1 MWTKPKRKAG
11 QKRWLNTRRPTFER
25 LEKRELLA
33 VMRLDVP
40 SSEYEAFALD
50 PMFASV
56 GWLAGTGSEGWTV
69 AGSGVLIAP
78 DWVLT
83 SAHVIMRGDFSGFSN
98 MAFSLSTSIYTD
110 PPHYVFAD
118 AWYPYPGYSD
128 TRSGHGVDLGLIHLS
143 QPILDVAPAVLFSGE
158 DERGTLMYM
167 AGYGQP
173 GTYHTGLQPFDGI
186 KRAGSNVAEKF
197 GDDPPHTTAQ
207 NQYWMSAFTL
217 YDLNYQ
223 PLEWQSSPGDSG
235 GAWFAD
241 IDGQMRLVGINNG
254 VYGDYGNGYSFALRT
269 SLYNDWITTTIATHS
284 PAPLGVTVA
293 IADSQP
299 AVVNHNPVH
308 FTVTFSSPVLDFE
321 TGDAIVSSVPGD
333 LVTTI
338 TPVGTDGTVYNVA
351 VAGITGTGYVTLTVP
366 AGSVTNAAGRT
377 NTASVSLDAG
387 VFYDLTLP
395 EVSAQGLVTNNPAP
409 TLVGTVADN
418 HEVGSVT
425 VVVAG
430 QSVLA
435 AINPDGTWSAVLA
448 SPIADGT
455 HNVLVTARDVA
466 GNSATATSVLVV
478 DTVAP
483 VATVNTL
490 VTQTTTP
497 TITGTA
503 GDLTPTS
510 GITSVLVGVAGN
522 SYPALLDANTWSMTL
537 PSALADGRYDVQ
549 VQVTDAAG
557 NSSSVTSPGA
567 LIVDTRAPVMG
578 GLAASVDAVL
588 RGGQITLT
596 ASGVSDPGGQVARVE
611 FYRADVLL
619 GCDEDGTD
627 GWSLT
632 VAVLDWPLGEH
643 ALSAIAVDWCE
654 ARSDSVG
661 VWVVV
666 GREHPAVELGAV
678 ALFAD
683 RVRHVALH
691 NDGAEVLTVRSVGP
705 EAAFTISPV
714 GGSAGGEAW
723 TIAPGT
729 STMFAVS
736 FAAATVGRH
745 AAVVAMIGESD
756 ARLVPLGATVL
767 GGWHNGGDVNG
778 DGLVT
783 PLDVLILINEI
794 NRDGARTLVPRTIA
808 DPGLPLF
815 LDSNADGDVT
825 AADVLAVI
833 NMLNWQFRTT
843 SEGESPSPA
852 PLEARDVDS
861 ALIELFASLPD
872 ETARNGAGRR
882 FRASFPGG
890 RSSLEND
897 SRSGRLTL

>member
-1 MWTKPKRKAG
+1 MTVRTSTKRAARLK
-11 QKRWLNTRRPTFER
+11 TRRLR
-25 LEKRELLA
+25 LEPLERRNLLA
-33 VMRLDVP
+33 IMLATVP
-40 SSEYEAFALD
+40 DSDYIAHGALY
-50 PMFASV
+50 PSV
-56 GWLAGTGSEGWTV
+56 GWLTAMNSVGQLLPG
-69 AGSGVLIAP
+69 ASGVLLA
-78 DWVLT
+78 DSSG
-83 SAHVIMRGDFSGFSN
+83 SAQWAVTAAHLIQYN
-98 MAFSLSTSIYTD
+98 LNQ
-110 PPHYVFAD
+110 
-118 AWYPYPGYSD
+118 PGYSQMVFGLGSNMYND
-128 TRSGHGVDLGLIHLS
+128 PGPTSAVAEWIIHPDWNPDSGWGNSPDLALVRLSTPIEGVQG
-143 QPILDVAPAVLFSGE
+143 AVLYDGE
-158 DERGTLMYM
+158 LNYGDPVSLV
-167 AGYGQP
+167 GYGRP
-173 GTYHTGLQPFDGI
+173 GYNHTGQLEFDGQ
-186 KRAGSNVAEKF
+186 KRGGTNLVEGF
-197 GDDPPHTTAQ
+197 GGDGNHLWFQPYFMFSRFHERFYNT
-207 NQYWMSAFTL
+207 
-217 YDLNYQ
+217 
-223 PLEWQSSPGDSG
+223 PLEILGSSGDSG
-235 GAWFAD
+235 GGLFVVGD
-241 IDGQMRLVGINNG
+241 DGQPYLAGMLSF
-254 VYGDYGNGYSFALRT
+254 VYGPFEPQLMTACSTG
-269 SLYNDWITTTIATHS
+269 SLILQPYHDWITTTIASHS

-321 TGDAIVSSVPGD
+321 TGDAIVSGVPGD

-338 TPVGTDGTVYNVA
+338 TPVGTDGMVYDVA
-351 VAGITGTGYVTLTVP
+351 VAGITGTGYVTLTIP

-435 AINPDGTWSAVLA
+435 AINPDGTWSAVSA

-490 VTQTTTP
+490 VTQNTTP
-497 TITGTA
+497 TITGTV

-522 SYPALLDANTWSMTL
+522 SYPALFDANTWSLAL
-537 PSALADGRYDVQ
+537 PSALADGRYDV
-549 VQVTDAAG
+549 VLTVTDAAG
-557 NSSSVTSPGA
+557 NTSSVTSTSA
-567 LIVDTRAPVMG
+567 LIVDTRAPVVD
-578 GLAASVDAVL
+578 GLAASVDGVL

-714 GGSAGGEAW
+714 GGSAGGDAW
-723 TIAPGT
+723 TIASGT

-736 FAAATVGRH
+736 FAAAAVGRH
-745 AAVVAMIGESD
+745 EAVVAMIGESD

-815 LDSNADGDVT
+815 LDSNADGDLT

-833 NMLNWQFRTT
+833 NMLNWQFRPT
-843 SEGESPSPA
+843 SEGESPRPA

-861 ALIELFASLPD
+861 ALIELLALMD
-872 ETARNGAGRR
+872 EPGRNAGRHQ
-882 FRASFPGG
+882 PC
-890 RSSLEND
+890 
-897 SRSGRLTL
+897 

>member
-1 MWTKPKRKAG
+1 MWKSNRRTVREH
-11 QKRWLNTRRPTFER
+11 RPTNRHLMFEP
-25 LEKRELLA
+25 LEDRRLLA
-33 VMRLDVP
+33 IMYGTDEAHRAYAQLPQFESAGFVGLLDA
-40 SSEYEAFALD
+40 EGNLTH
-50 PMFASV
+50 
-56 GWLAGTGSEGWTV
+56 GGS
-69 AGSGVLIAP
+69 AVLIGSQ
-78 DWVLT
+78 WIVL
-83 SAHVIMRGDFSGFSN
+83 SGHQVVEQTY
-98 MAFSLSTSIYTD
+98 ASLVFGHGPNIFTD
-110 PPHYVFAD
+110 PGQMSAIASTFVF
-118 AWYPYPGYSD
+118 PGYSGGWGGSND
-128 TRSGHGVDLGLIHLS
+128 DIALAYLSTPITGVTPAQRSYDEAYIGMHVSIVGFGT
-143 QPILDVAPAVLFSGE
+143 PGTTAGMLD
-158 DERGTLMYM
+158 DDYHERGGENIVNRIGWGAL
-167 AGYGQP
+167 GV
-173 GTYHTGLQPFDGI
+173 GTNYLLADFGPL
-186 KRAGSNVAEKF
+186 RGST
-197 GDDPPHTTAQ
+197 P
-207 NQYWMSAFTL
+207 L
-217 YDLNYQ
+217 
-223 PLEWQSSPGDSG
+223 PLEFGGTAGDSG
-235 GAWFAD
+235 GGWFNDMGELVAISAFEWGGSAWT
-241 IDGQMRLVGINNG
+241 GG
-254 VYGDYGNGYSFALRT
+254 LRV
-269 SLYNDWITTTIATHS
+269 SLYNDWIDSVIATHS

-321 TGDAIVSSVPGD
+321 TGDAIVSGVPGD

-815 LDSNADGDVT
+815 LDSNADGDLT

-833 NMLNWQFRTT
+833 NMLNWQFRPT
-843 SEGESPSPA
+843 SEGESPRPA
-852 PLEARDVDS
+852 ALEAKDVDS
-861 ALIELFASLPD
+861 ALIELLALMD
-872 ETARNGAGRR
+872 EPGRNAGRHQ
-882 FRASFPGG
+882 PC
-890 RSSLEND
+890 
-897 SRSGRLTL
+897 

>member
-1 MWTKPKRKAG
+1 MTVRTSRTLAHRPK
-11 QKRWLNTRRPTFER
+11 TRRLR
-25 LEKRELLA
+25 LEPLEQRDLLA
-33 VMRLDVP
+33 IMLDGVP
-40 SSEYEAFALD
+40 SSEYEAYAKTSTFD
-50 PMFASV
+50 SV
-56 GWLAGTGSEGWTV
+56 GWLAGTSNTAGWTV
-69 AGSGVLIAP
+69 AGSAVLIDP
-78 DWVLT
+78 YWVLT
-83 SAHVIMRGDFSGFSN
+83 AGHVITGSDGSGYSN
-98 MAFSLSTSIYTD
+98 FAFSLSTSIYTE
-110 PPHYVFAD
+110 PPNYVFAD
-118 AWYPYPGYSD
+118 AWFPHPDWVAGSRYG
-128 TRSGHGVDLGLIHLS
+128 TGHDIGLIRLS
-143 QPILDVAPAVLFSGE
+143 QSIYDVAPAVLFAGE
-158 DERGTLMYM
+158 DQRNTLMHM
-167 AGYGQP
+167 AGYGDP
-173 GTYHTGLQPFDGI
+173 GTYSTGLQPFDGL
-186 KRAGSNVAEKF
+186 KRAGDNVTE
-197 GDDPPHTTAQ
+197 GWGGEWPHIEIE
-207 NQYWMSAFTL
+207 NQYWGARTNP
-217 YDLNYQ
+217 YDPYLQ
-223 PLEWQSSPGDSG
+223 PLEIMGSPGDSG
-235 GAWFAD
+235 GGWFAE
-241 IDGQMRLVGINNG
+241 IDGQMQLVGLYNG
-254 VYGDYGNGYSFALRT
+254 FLDDWGMGTSLAIRT
-269 SLYNDWITTTIATHS
+269 SLYNDWITTTIAAYS

-321 TGDAIVSSVPGD
+321 TGDAIVSGVPGE
-333 LVTTI
+333 LVTNI
-338 TPVGTDGTVYNVA
+338 TPVGSDGTVYNVA

-418 HEVGSVT
+418 HEVESVT

-435 AINPDGTWSAVLA
+435 AINPDGTWSAVSA
-448 SPIADGT
+448 SPIADGR
-455 HNVLVTARDVA
+455 HDVLVTARDVA

-483 VATVNTL
+483 VGTVNTL
-490 VTQTTTP
+490 VTQNTTP
-497 TITGTA
+497 TITGTV

-522 SYPALLDANTWSMTL
+522 SYPALLDANTWSMAL
-537 PSALADGRYDVQ
+537 PSALADGRYDV
-549 VQVTDAAG
+549 VLTVTDAAG
-557 NSSSVTSPGA
+557 NTSSVTSPGA

-596 ASGVSDPGGQVARVE
+596 ASGVSDPGGEVARVE

-654 ARSDSVG
+654 GRSDSVG

-736 FAAATVGRH
+736 FAAAAVGRH
-745 AAVVAMIGESD
+745 EAVVAMIGESD

-767 GGWHNGGDVNG
+767 GDWHNGGDVNG

-815 LDSNADGDVT
+815 LDSNADGDLT

-833 NMLNWQFRTT
+833 NMLNWQFRPT
-843 SEGESPSPA
+843 SEGESPRPA

-861 ALIELFASLPD
+861 ALIELLALMD
-872 ETARNGAGRR
+872 EPGRNAGRHQ
-882 FRASFPGG
+882 PC
-890 RSSLEND
+890 
-897 SRSGRLTL
+897 